1 MLLTMKNILSLAF
14 EGLAF
19 IIIMVAF
26 WLALVTL

>member
-19 IIIMVAF
+19 IIILIAF
-26 WLALVTL
+26 WLTLAVL